1 MNHKTSLLND
11 LQHEHDQLD
20 QLTQRNGLLAKDWF
34 DQQERIK
41 QKANELKELQEEYIE
56 LKRRVKIQKEL
67 SAAIIEHGL
76 DAIEEYNRLSKYLDK
91 DIYLVKDEYSIGRD
105 VRNDIIVRNAECSRF
120 HAVIKRSKKRKSLGI
135 IDLKSS
141 FGTYVNREK
150 ILSNDT
156 VRIPDKSTIELAKD
170 GLTFKV
176 NLY

>member
-1 MNHKTSLLND
+1 MIYIVLHFTEVENAWGKLNRWPI
-11 LQHEHDQLD
+11 H
-20 QLTQRNGLLAKDWF
+20 AK
-34 DQQERIK
+34 
-41 QKANELKELQEEYIE
+41 
-56 LKRRVKIQKEL
+56 
-67 SAAIIEHGL
+67 
-76 DAIEEYNRLSKYLDK
+76 SKYLDK

-150 ILSNDT
+150 ILSNYT